1 MWVLKIIVEVVTYL
15 TKYVTQKDHAIQQNP
30 LGIISG
36 KLQST
41 EKNNGKLKT
50 SNSLNCIHHMPNFKG
65 LGKCGLERNTY
76 VIFVNL
82 KVIKLGF

>member
-1 MWVLKIIVEVVTYL
+1 MLYNKTPLGLFLVNFKVQRKIVENF
-15 TKYVTQKDHAIQQNP
+15 KI
-30 LGIISG
+30 
-36 KLQST
+36 
-41 EKNNGKLKT
+41 